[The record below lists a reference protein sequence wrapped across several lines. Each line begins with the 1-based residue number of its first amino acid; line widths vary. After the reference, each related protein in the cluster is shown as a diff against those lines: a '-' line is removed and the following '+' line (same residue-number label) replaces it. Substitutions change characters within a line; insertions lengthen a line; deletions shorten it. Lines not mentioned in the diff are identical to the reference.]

1 MSDFPVS
8 FPLAAA
14 RQLQVDA
21 LLQQRRG
28 DDEDDEQH
36 EREVQQRRDVDF
48 TQRHHVTA
56 L

>member
-1 MSDFPVS
+1 M
-8 FPLAAA
+8 AAPGKP
-14 RQLQVDA
+14 QVDA

-28 DDEDDEQH
+28 DDKNDEQY

-48 TQRHHVTA
+48 TQRHQITA